1 MAIVHPHNLHRPIV
15 AQQRPYGI
23 RISLREGDPFRHL
36 LGPEWQKFHWYATA
50 RERDAAL
57 EEMSRKHEYSRT
69 GDRPTLV
76 FVKVEKLAESRS
88 L

>member
-36 LGPEWQKFHWYATA
+36 LGPEWQKFHWYPTA

>member
-1 MAIVHPHNLHRPIV
+1 MRSVSGSP
-15 AQQRPYGI
+15 
-23 RISLREGDPFRHL
+23 
-36 LGPEWQKFHWYATA
+36 A
-50 RERDAAL
+50 RERDRAL
-57 EEMSRKHEYSRT
+57 EEMRRKHEYSRV

>member
-1 MAIVHPHNLHRPIV
+1 MAIAHTHNLHRPITQ
-15 AQQRPYGI
+15 QQRPFGI
-23 RISLREGDPFRHL
+23 RITLRENDPFRVI
-36 LGPEWQKFHWYATA
+36 LGPEWQKYHWYATVV
-50 RERDAAL
+50 ERDQAL
-57 EEMSRKHEYSRT
+57 EDMGRRHEYSRR